1 MHCQLLCY
9 ALKAL
14 VFIKKALKLSYIS
27 KKTQNF
33 QALGATPPDPR
44 ASSGWGL
51 CPQTPVPTAAGVFA
65 PTPPNTASHCE
76 FLAMR
81 LTSNV

>member
-1 MHCQLLCY
+1 MLRF
-9 ALKAL
+9 KSIN
-14 VFIKKALKLSYIS
+14 FIKKALKLIYIS

-33 QALGATPPDPR
+33 QALGATPLDPR

-51 CPQTPVPTAAGVFA
+51 CAQTTVPPAAGVFA

-81 LTSNV
+81 LTSDV